1 MNFWEIV
8 SIFGDVQ
15 FWVGASIVSIFF
27 LFTIPKRARKHITWF
42 VFQVLPAVVMSWAI
56 TQSLKII
63 FKIPRPCFG
72 LLDCPISYS
81 FPSGHATVIFAAVT
95 VLSLHYKKRLFMILL
110 FIFAG
115 LVALSRLMLN
125 VHRIEDII
133 LGSIIGLVT
142 GFLVQK
148 AYTNH
153 QREVRKLVSEVK

>member
-27 LFTIPKRARKHITWF
+27 LFTIPRRVRKRIAWF
-42 VFQVLPAVVMSWAI
+42 VFQVLPAVVMGWAI
-56 TQSLKII
+56 TQGLKII
-63 FKIPRPCFG
+63 FKIPRPCFD
-72 LLDCPISYS
+72 LVTCPTSYS

-95 VLSLHYKKRLFMILL
+95 VLSLHYKKRLLTILL

-125 VHRIEDII
+125 LHRVEDIVF
-133 LGSIIGLVT
+133 GSIIGLVT
-142 GFLVQK
+142 AFLVQK
-148 AYTNH
+148 AYINN
-153 QREVRKLVSEVK
+153 QKEVKKFVSEVK